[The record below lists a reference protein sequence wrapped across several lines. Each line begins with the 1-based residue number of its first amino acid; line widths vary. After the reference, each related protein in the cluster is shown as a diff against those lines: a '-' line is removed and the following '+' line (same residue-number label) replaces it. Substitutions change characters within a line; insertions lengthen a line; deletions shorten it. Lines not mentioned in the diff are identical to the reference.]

1 MNAPLLWRI
10 SLRKK
15 DNLFCTL
22 YRFWYTLCIKVFKL
36 WLIKYMLSLFKRNK
50 VKNNAKH
57 YDLNIETGLTSEQV
71 KERIENKLTNKTK
84 KLVTKSYLRIFYENV
99 INFFN
104 ILLVVITVFM
114 IIAKL
119 PIGQFV
125 FLLVLVANISI
136 GLYQDIR
143 ARKLIDK
150 LKVISSINVNV
161 LRDGEFKLIKSN
173 EIVLSDIIEIKQGSQ
188 LVCDGSI
195 IDGFVEINESLLTGE
210 SANISKKTG
219 DNVYSGSFVTAGRAL
234 YVVEHIGE
242 DNYAEK
248 LTQNAKKFKRAKSDI
263 LKSIKGIFKVIT
275 FFVVVFG
282 AAQIAVNW
290 KDLKD
295 FHTEAFQNAVSKI
308 SGSLVAM
315 LPIGMYLLTSITLAV
330 GVIRLAKRKMLTQDM
345 YCIETL
351 ARVDTLCLDKTGT
364 LTDGNLKVYKLFSTS
379 DTSERDLAKLAYTLV
394 DATKDDNATARA
406 IKSEFENLNKFD
418 TYSAIPFNSERKF
431 SAVMLEDGRSI
442 VMGAREFIP
451 HKNKEIDEMCKE
463 YEKEGMRVLVL
474 AKHTHVIS
482 LDEKLE
488 ESEILGILILRDHI
502 RDDAP
507 ENIRWFKENGV
518 DIRIITGDNPESAA
532 EIARRA
538 GIEGADKYISLEGLS
553 LEEVRHITRDYVIFG
568 RVTPEQKQV
577 IIEAMKDDGHIV
589 AMTGDGVNDILALR
603 VADCSIAMASG
614 SDAAKNVSH
623 LVSLDSN
630 FSALPDVVREGRRV
644 INNLQRAVAI
654 FLIKTVFAI
663 IITALFLCRA
673 FKNISVN
680 YPFETNNMYIWEM
693 LSIGVGSLFLSLQPN
708 DEQIKSKFLVNVM
721 FRVMPAALIQV
732 GLVIFFFCFEKDL
745 VTATSLS
752 VFAFSIFSLIILIR
766 VCLPFDIYRIFL
778 VAGITFVSGILI
790 VADYFAASEKINLG
804 IDYATIFTKSNV
816 ITLIIVLLVA
826 FIAYIGLSIGASKLH
841 AYLDKRSEEKKYDH
855 F

>member
-1 MNAPLLWRI
+1 
-10 SLRKK
+10 
-15 DNLFCTL
+15 
-22 YRFWYTLCIKVFKL
+22 
-36 WLIKYMLSLFKRNK
+36 MLSLFKRKK
-50 VKNNAKH
+50 VENNAKH
-57 YDLNIETGLTSEQV
+57 YDLNIKTGLTSEQV

-104 ILLVVITVFM
+104 ILLVIITIFM

-119 PIGQFV
+119 PIGQFA

-136 GLYQDIR
+136 GLYQDVR

-161 LRDGEFKLIKSN
+161 LRDGEFKQIKSN
-173 EIVLSDIIEIKQGSQ
+173 QIVLSDIIEIKQGSQ

-195 IDGFVEINESLLTGE
+195 IDGFAEINESLLTGE

-219 DNVYSGSFVTAGRAL
+219 DNVYSGSYVVAGRAL

-263 LKSIKGIFKVIT
+263 LKSIKAIFKVIT
-275 FFVVVFG
+275 FFVVAFG

-290 KDLKD
+290 KDLKN
-295 FHTEAFQNAVSKI
+295 FHTEEFQNAISKI
-308 SGSLVAM
+308 SGSLIAM

-364 LTDGNLKVYKLFSTS
+364 LTDGNLKVFKLISTS

-394 DATKDDNATARA
+394 DATKDDNATAKA

-451 HKNKEIDEMCKE
+451 HKNKEIDDMCKE

-482 LDEKLE
+482 IDEKLE
-488 ESEILGILILRDHI
+488 ESEILGILVLRDHI

-507 ENIRWFKENGV
+507 ENIKWFKENGV

-538 GIEGADKYISLEGLS
+538 GIEGADKYISLEGMS
-553 LEEVRHITRDYVIFG
+553 LEEVRHITRDYIIFG
-568 RVTPEQKQV
+568 RVTPEQKEV

-630 FSALPDVVREGRRV
+630 FSSLPDVVKEGRRV

-663 IITALFLCRA
+663 VITALFLCRA
-673 FKNISVN
+673 FKFSPN

-708 DEQIKSKFLVNVM
+708 DEKIKSKFLVNIM
-721 FRVMPAALIQV
+721 FRVMPAALIQI
-732 GLVIFFFCFEKDL
+732 GFVIFFFCFAKEN
-745 VTATSLS
+745 VVAATSLS
-752 VFAFSIFSLIILIR
+752 VFAFSIFSLVILIR

-778 VAGITFVSGILI
+778 VVGITFVSAILI

-804 IDYATIFTKSNV
+804 IDYATAFTKSN
-816 ITLIIVLLVA
+816 IKILIIVFVVA
-826 FIAYIGLSIGASKLH
+826 LIAYIGLSIGASKLH
-841 AYLDKRSEEKKYDH
+841 AYLDKKSEEKKYDH